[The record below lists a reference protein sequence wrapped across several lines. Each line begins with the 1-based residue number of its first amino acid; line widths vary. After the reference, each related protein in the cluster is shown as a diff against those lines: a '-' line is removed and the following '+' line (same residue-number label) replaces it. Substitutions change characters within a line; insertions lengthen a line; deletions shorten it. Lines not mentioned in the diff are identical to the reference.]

1 MVIVV
6 DLDVESVEHDAFALR
21 LHPFRGVCAVSCMP
35 ACQSLPPH
43 PASPALLG
51 PDSVDLGQGLAGFRT
66 SAPSVID
73 DASLGAAELEALG
86 AGHQVQ
92 GCQEGGWW
100 RVVGISAGV
109 GTFEMVPKLGG
120 CQKDVASVIPA
131 WGQGILAAERAT

>member
-1 MVIVV
+1 MDLSQGPAVFGACAPGVV
-6 DLDVESVEHDAFALR
+6 
-21 LHPFRGVCAVSCMP
+21 
-35 ACQSLPPH
+35 
-43 PASPALLG
+43 
-51 PDSVDLGQGLAGFRT
+51 
-66 SAPSVID
+66 D

-100 RVVGISAGV
+100 RVVDISAGV
-109 GTFEMVPKLGG
+109 GIFETVPKLGG